1 MSRFEITSA
10 IKAAEKKATFT
21 TAAGETIKTQILT
34 VGMTFSRFDYSDS
47 IYNERLKVTVY
58 IEKTDATNAPTLR
71 DRIYKSTILR
81 LSAIAEKDSTPN
93 DWSRTREPYEILA
106 YDADNGWITPA
117 ERRETKMILE
127 HIISHY
133 GRNK

>member
-1 MSRFEITSA
+1 MSRFEITSG
-10 IKAAEKKATFT
+10 IKAAGKNATFT
-21 TAAGETIKTQILT
+21 TADGETIKTRILT
-34 VGMTFSRFDYSDS
+34 IAMKFDRFDYIDS
-47 IYNERLKVTVY
+47 IFNERLQVTVY

-93 DWSRTREPYEILA
+93 DWCRTREPYELLA

-133 GRNK
+133 GRSK